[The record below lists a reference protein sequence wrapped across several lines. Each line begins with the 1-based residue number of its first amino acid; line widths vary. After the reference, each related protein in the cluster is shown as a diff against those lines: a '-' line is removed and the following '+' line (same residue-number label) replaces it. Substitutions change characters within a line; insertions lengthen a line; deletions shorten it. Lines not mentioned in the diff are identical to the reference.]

1 MVSTPIDSLNLNR
14 MFDESPIPVKFE
26 VDYSPSGSQEGL
38 DELGVSVSNL
48 SIDG

>member
-1 MVSTPIDSLNLNR
+1 
-14 MFDESPIPVKFE
+14 MFDESPILVKFE
-26 VDYSPSGSQEGL
+26 VDDSPSGSHERL